1 MRCASSTL
9 CLLALLG
16 IGLAP
21 PVSAQEAAA
30 APPPSAAPAAST
42 ASTAAP
48 AEPSPPASA
57 SPSPAAV
64 GAPASEPSSPTAA
77 RAPASEPPS
86 SEAASAPAPATPP
99 ASTSA
104 PEPTAT
110 STAVPAAAAVTPVSA
125 QTAEEAFNT
134 RVKTLEE
141 QVVDLKEKIY
151 RSKARLLL
159 LQETVLAGDISSG
172 ARTVIRHKTDMG
184 SSFVLDS
191 VSYALDGAPIFTR
204 VNEEGELDPSEGV
217 EIFNGR
223 IIPGQHQVSV
233 RLTYRGNGYGV
244 FSYLDG
250 YKFKVQSSYTFSA
263 DAGKVTTLTVVG
275 FEKGGFTTD
284 LKDRPAV
291 RYDIEVERDPGKP
304 AAAPEE
310 SVAPTSSSSTP

>member
-16 IGLAP
+16 TGLALP
-21 PVSAQEAAA
+21 ASAQD
-30 APPPSAAPAAST
+30 
-42 ASTAAP
+42 
-48 AEPSPPASA
+48 ASA
-57 SPSPAAV
+57 SPP
-64 GAPASEPSSPTAA
+64 
-77 RAPASEPPS
+77 
-86 SEAASAPAPATPP
+86 PP
-99 ASTSA
+99 AS
-104 PEPTAT
+104 
-110 STAVPAAAAVTPVSA
+110 STAVPAEPNPAAPSAPAAPGPEAPVVPAPAADSPAPGDAAAATAVSA

-134 RVKTLEE
+134 RIKTLEE

-159 LQETVLAGDISSG
+159 LQESVLAGDISSG
-172 ARTVIRHKTDMG
+172 ARTVVRHKSDMG
-184 SSFVLDS
+184 SSFALDS

-204 VNEEGELDPSEGV
+204 VNEEGMLDNPDGV

-223 IIPGQHQVSV
+223 IIPGQHQLSV

-291 RYDIEVERDPGKP
+291 RYDIEVERDAGKP
-304 AAAPEE
+304 APTAEE
-310 SVAPTSSSSTP
+310 SAAPTSSTSTP